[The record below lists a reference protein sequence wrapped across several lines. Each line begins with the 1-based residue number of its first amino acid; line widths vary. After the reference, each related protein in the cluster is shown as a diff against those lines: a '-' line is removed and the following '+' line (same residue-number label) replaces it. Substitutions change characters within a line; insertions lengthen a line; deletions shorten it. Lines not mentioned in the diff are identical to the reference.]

1 VSPAGNRDFRLLWVG
16 DTTSKFGSRI
26 SGVALPLIA
35 ITMLGST
42 TFEIGVLAAASWL
55 PWVLIGLPAGAWV
68 DRLPRRPILLAANL
82 ASMLLMA
89 SVPVAAWL
97 GALSIGHLLAVAV
110 LTGAANVFAQT
121 ADQVYLRAVLPKEQ
135 LAHGNARLQG
145 SASVADVAGPGVAGA
160 IAQAFGA
167 VTGLL
172 ADAVTFLV
180 ATVCLLRIRTVE
192 ARPRPR
198 EARRGLGAEILA
210 GLRFVAK
217 DGYLRVLTVQGAA
230 GNLALT
236 AYQTM
241 LLMFLIREVGAST
254 ITVGVLLTTMSVGGV
269 IGAACATRVAAR
281 LGTAHGMLLCQLL
294 SAPFALLIPLT
305 GPGPRLGFTAL
316 AGIAIGAGVVA
327 ANVIRGAWRQAYT
340 PGDLLGRVTVS
351 MQFLNYGTIPLGAL
365 LGGALGQAMGLRQ
378 AMWVTTAAVALAPL
392 LLLMGPIRKSRDLP
406 VQPA

>member
-1 VSPAGNRDFRLLWVG
+1 MTKDFRLLWLG
-16 DTTSKFGSRI
+16 DTTSRFGSRI

-35 ITMLGST
+35 ITMLHAT
-42 TFEIGVLAAASWL
+42 TLQIGLLTAASWL

-82 ASMLLMA
+82 SSMLLMA
-89 SVPVAAWL
+89 SVPIAAWL
-97 GALSIGHLLAVAV
+97 GALNISHLLAVAV

-121 ADQVYLRAVLPKEQ
+121 ADQVYLRTVLAKEQ
-135 LAHGNARLQG
+135 LPHGNARLQG

-160 IAQAFGA
+160 IAQGFGA

-172 ADAVTFLV
+172 ADALTFLV
-180 ATVCLLRIRTVE
+180 ATVCLLRIKAVE
-192 ARPRPR
+192 AKPRPR
-198 EARRGLGAEILA
+198 EDGRRLSAEILA
-210 GLRFVAK
+210 GLRFVVK

-241 LLMFLIREVGAST
+241 LLIFLIREVGAST
-254 ITVGVLLTTMSVGGV
+254 ITVGVLLATMSVGGV
-269 IGAACATRVAAR
+269 IGAASATRIAAK

-305 GPGPRLGFTAL
+305 GPGPRLAFTAV

-327 ANVIRGAWRQAYT
+327 ANVIRGSFRQAYT

-365 LGGALGQAMGLRQ
+365 LGGALGQMIGLRP
-378 AMWVTTAAVALAPL
+378 AMWVMTATVAVTPL
-392 LLLMGPIRKSRDLP
+392 LLLLGPIRKSRDLP
-406 VQPA
+406 VAAA